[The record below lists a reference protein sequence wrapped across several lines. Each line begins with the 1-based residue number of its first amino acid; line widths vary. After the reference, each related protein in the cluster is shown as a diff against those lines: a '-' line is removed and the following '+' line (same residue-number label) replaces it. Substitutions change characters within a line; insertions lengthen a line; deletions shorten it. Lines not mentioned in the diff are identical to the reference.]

1 MSVFNST
8 NFGYFSGI
16 SKFEVFKHEKLKKLK
31 SPYVET
37 CVCRN
42 LQLREKAKSK
52 QQVTFLIRLIKA
64 QPQLLYR
71 VV

>member
-16 SKFEVFKHEKLKKLK
+16 SKFEPFKHENLKKPKFL
-31 SPYVET
+31 YVET

-42 LQLREKAKSK
+42 
-52 QQVTFLIRLIKA
+52 
-64 QPQLLYR
+64 
-71 VV
+71 